1 MIPNEQKN
9 VPLTLS
15 IVVII
20 RGPVVEPTLNHNH
33 SNLKYKFELERIFSA
48 LP

>member
-20 RGPVVEPTLNHNH
+20 RGPVVEPTN
-33 SNLKYKFELERIFSA
+33 E
-48 LP
+48 P